1 MHDLRTFDTQA
12 STSHLAVEQ
21 EKFDPDNQKFLRKVQ
36 QRGREAMV
44 SESLN
49 RVHRDFDA
57 FLEEKMNLN
66 WDEQR
71 QKIYEH
77 FGLVTKDENGASRF
91 GATTNRPFGVSTAK
105 GESPERLA
113 STRRSVFGKSGL
125 SKSIIGSARGG
136 GSAAIFA
143 DPATRDD
150 ASPSRAADSRFVRE
164 KIGYFGTKVQRLN
177 ETRLQEKS
185 FPILH
190 EFGEVEKV
198 AGTDVCFYLPFLQY
212 DDDMLTCSIKG
223 TATTP
228 RRLPSTYLYH
238 R

>member
-12 STSHLAVEQ
+12 SVSHLAVEQ

-36 QRGREAMV
+36 QRGREAMIT
-44 SESLN
+44 ESLT
-49 RVHRDFDA
+49 RVRRDFDS

-71 QKIYEH
+71 RKIYEH
-77 FGLVTKDENGASRF
+77 FGLASKDDAGSTRL
-91 GATTNRPFGVSTAK
+91 GATTNRPFGASTAK
-105 GESPERLA
+105 GDAPERFA

-136 GSAAIFA
+136 SSAAIFA
-143 DPATRDD
+143 DSASKDD
-150 ASPSRAADSRFVRE
+150 ASPSRTADSRFVRE
-164 KIGYFGTKVQRLN
+164 KIGYFGSKVQRLN

-190 EFGEVEKV
+190 EFGEVEKIT
-198 AGTDVCFYLPFLQY
+198 GTDVGFHL
-212 DDDMLTCSIKG
+212 SITG
-223 TATTP
+223 FIIIC
-228 RRLPSTYLYH
+228 
-238 R
+238 